1 MGIPLK
7 TVYKSL
13 VTGGIMGFGRKL
25 ICDFTVSKEDWVF
38 RTDAC
43 SFETKI
49 SQFIIAAFLCITVWE

>member
-1 MGIPLK
+1 VGIPLK

-13 VTGGIMGFGRKL
+13 VAGGIMGFGRKL
-25 ICDFTVSKEDWVF
+25 IYDFTVSKEDRVF

-49 SQFIIAAFLCITVWE
+49 S